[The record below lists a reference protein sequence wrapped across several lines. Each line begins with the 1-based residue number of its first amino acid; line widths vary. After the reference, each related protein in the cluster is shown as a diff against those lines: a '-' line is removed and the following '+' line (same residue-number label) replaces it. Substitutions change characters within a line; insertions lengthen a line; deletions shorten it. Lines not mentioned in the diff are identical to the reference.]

1 MAGGFPTP
9 ASPFRPLPSS
19 ARGGLAHVCLQRL
32 LGESGTC
39 VGLLSPDGALGPT
52 PGPPHQTRHLR
63 AVTTVR
69 KPCPRRKTDLAQTEN
84 KFSSVPC
91 SSANTTPPNPGASAP
106 FDLWGPGAPC
116 PPAGSPAA
124 LARGHCKW
132 RQLPPLPPH
141 QASYVYT
148 TRRAK
153 ATSCGGVFCSLGA
166 RLTPTPFL
174 QMEILPPAPLEPSEA
189 TPPVPPV
196 AVSPVSPS
204 IGAPVMVSVGLFC
217 KFKNLVW

>member
-9 ASPFRPLPSS
+9 ASPFRPLPGS
-19 ARGGLAHVCLQRL
+19 ARGGLAHVRLQRL

-84 KFSSVPC
+84 KFSSGPC
-91 SSANTTPPNPGASAP
+91 SSTHTTPPNPGASAP

-116 PPAGSPAA
+116 PRAGSPVA
-124 LARGHCKW
+124 LAHGHCKR
-132 RQLPPLPPH
+132 RQLRPPLP
-141 QASYVYT
+141 
-148 TRRAK
+148 RRAMF
-153 ATSCGGVFCSLGA
+153 TRHGVPKRRPAVAYFVVLGPVSPPPPFYKRRFFPQRPSNQA
-166 RLTPTPFL
+166 RRR
-174 QMEILPPAPLEPSEA
+174 
-189 TPPVPPV
+189 PPVPPWR
-196 AVSPVSPS
+196 SLLCLPPS
-204 IGAPVMVSVGLFC
+204 ALR
-217 KFKNLVW
+217 